1 MSCCSPHSITS
12 YILHTHQI
20 TPPPLPMDE
29 ISVQK
34 DVSPNAIKLFGRQI
48 NFPRRDVIYPSGTE
62 RIVSQLTCMSSRR
75 VLALSVSIRRAN
87 ELPKGTSALSI
98 SLPQIPKPSL
108 LSPLKRRVLHGGQGQ
123 HNHSRCP
130 SPPPLPIKF
139 CSLECLLY
147 HLEVTALPTL
157 SLYRYL
163 PSELNEQQRRV
174 DRLPYTWRIG
184 ASFPSVRACNINTP
198 KTPKCLPS
206 APLLLVSLL

>member
-1 MSCCSPHSITS
+1 MQGLDNVLLLSPF
-12 YILHTHQI
+12 YQLLYPPTHQI

-108 LSPLKRRVLHGGQGQ
+108 LSPLKRRYWRYCMEGKDNITTV
-123 HNHSRCP
+123 NAP
-130 SPPPLPIKF
+130 VPPPLP
-139 CSLECLLY
+139 
-147 HLEVTALPTL
+147 T
-157 SLYRYL
+157 
-163 PSELNEQQRRV
+163 
-174 DRLPYTWRIG
+174 
-184 ASFPSVRACNINTP
+184 SFAVWIACCIIL
-198 KTPKCLPS
+198 K
-206 APLLLVSLL
+206 